1 MLTVFLRT
9 VITYLILMIAMRIM
23 GKRQIGELEVSELIV
38 TLMLSELATGPIGNL
53 DIPLSHAV
61 IPIITVLT
69 FEVVTSVI
77 LIKIPRI
84 KNLVSPKPSVLIAKG
99 KLDQREMA
107 RIRMSVDELVGELR
121 RQGSTS
127 IEEIEY
133 AILEQNGKMTIIPK
147 MQYRQPT
154 LEQMK
159 ISDGETGIAHILI
172 ADGYI
177 NRYNLEKTG
186 HSDAWLEHEL
196 KCRGCRSS
204 AVYLMTVDDGGNVF
218 FIPKE
223 GKK

>member
-9 VITYLILMIAMRIM
+9 VITYLVLMIAMRIM

-38 TLMLSELATGPIGNL
+38 TLMLSELATSPISNT
-53 DIPLSHAV
+53 DIPVSHAI

-84 KNLVSPKPSVLIAKG
+84 KNFVSSKPSVLIDKG
-99 KLDQREMA
+99 KLNQRELA
-107 RIRMSVDELVGELR
+107 HIRMSVDELVGELR

-133 AILEQNGKMTIIPK
+133 AILEQNGKMTVVPK
-147 MQYRQPT
+147 MRYRQPT

-159 ISDGETGIAHILI
+159 LKDKETGIAHILI

-177 NRYNLEKTG
+177 NRYNLRGTG
-186 HSDAWLEHEL
+186 HDDAWLEAEL
-196 KCRGCRSS
+196 KRRGHRSS
-204 AVYLMTVDDGGNVF
+204 EVYLMTVDDVGNIFLV
-218 FIPKE
+218 PKE
-223 GKK
+223 GSA

>member
-38 TLMLSELATGPIGNL
+38 TLMLSELATSPISNA
-53 DIPLSHAV
+53 DIPVSHAIV
-61 IPIITVLT
+61 SIITVLT

-107 RIRMSVDELVGELR
+107 RIRMSIDELIGELR
-121 RQGSTS
+121 RQGCTS
-127 IEEIEY
+127 IQEIEY

-147 MQYRQPT
+147 MKYRQPT
-154 LEQMK
+154 LEQMNLSAK
-159 ISDGETGIAHILI
+159 ETGIAHILI
-172 ADGYI
+172 SDGYI
-177 NRYNLEKTG
+177 NRYNLQKTG
-186 HSDAWLEHEL
+186 HDNAWLEAEL
-196 KCRGCRSS
+196 KRRGHRASK
-204 AVYLMTVDDGGNVF
+204 VYLMTLDDGGDIF
-218 FIPKE
+218 LIPKE
-223 GKK
+223 RSS

>member
-9 VITYLILMIAMRIM
+9 VITYLVLMIAMRIM

-38 TLMLSELATGPIGNL
+38 TLMLSELATSPISST
-53 DIPLSHAV
+53 DIPISHAI

-84 KNLVSPKPSVLIAKG
+84 KNFVSSKPSVLIDKG
-99 KLDQREMA
+99 KLNQRELA
-107 RIRMSVDELVGELR
+107 HIRMSVDELVGELR

-133 AILEQNGKMTIIPK
+133 AILEQNGKMTVVPK
-147 MQYRQPT
+147 MQFRQPT
-154 LEQMK
+154 LEQLK
-159 ISDGETGIAHILI
+159 LKDKETGIAHILI

-177 NRYNLEKTG
+177 NRYNLRGTG
-186 HSDAWLEHEL
+186 HDDAWLEAEL
-196 KCRGCRSS
+196 KRRGHRSS
-204 AVYLMTVDDGGNVF
+204 EVYLMTVDDVGNIFLV
-218 FIPKE
+218 PKE
-223 GKK
+223 GCA

>member
-38 TLMLSELATGPIGNL
+38 TFMLSELATGPISNL
-53 DIPLSHAV
+53 DIPISHAV

-69 FEVVTSVI
+69 FEVITSVI

-99 KLDQREMA
+99 ELDQREMA
-107 RIRMSVDELVGELR
+107 RIRMSIDELVGELR

-147 MQYRQPT
+147 MKYRQPT

-159 ISDGETGIAHILI
+159 LKDRETGIAHILI
-172 ADGYI
+172 ADGYV

-186 HSDAWLEHEL
+186 HGDAWLENEL
-196 KCRGCRSS
+196 KHRGCRSTQ
-204 AVYLMTVDDGGNVF
+204 VYLMTVDDGGNIF

-223 GKK
+223 GKT

>member
-9 VITYLILMIAMRIM
+9 VITYLVLMIAMRIM

-38 TLMLSELATGPIGNL
+38 TLMLSELATSPISNT
-53 DIPLSHAV
+53 DIPVSHAI

-84 KNLVSPKPSVLIAKG
+84 KNFVSSKPSVLIDKG
-99 KLDQREMA
+99 KLNQRELA
-107 RIRMSVDELVGELR
+107 HIRMSVDELVGELR

-133 AILEQNGKMTIIPK
+133 AILEQNGKMTVVPK
-147 MQYRQPT
+147 MRYRQPT

-159 ISDGETGIAHILI
+159 LKDKESGIAHILI

-177 NRYNLEKTG
+177 NRYNLRGTG
-186 HSDAWLEHEL
+186 HDDAWLEAEL
-196 KCRGCRSS
+196 KRRGHRSS
-204 AVYLMTVDDGGNVF
+204 EVYLMTVDDVGNIFLV
-218 FIPKE
+218 PKE
-223 GKK
+223 GSA

>member
-9 VITYLILMIAMRIM
+9 VITYLVLMIAMRIM

-38 TLMLSELATGPIGNL
+38 TLMLSELATSPISST
-53 DIPLSHAV
+53 DIPVSHAI

-84 KNLVSPKPSVLIAKG
+84 KNFVSSKPSVLIDKG
-99 KLDQREMA
+99 KLNQRELA
-107 RIRMSVDELVGELR
+107 HIRMSVDELVGELR

-133 AILEQNGKMTIIPK
+133 AILEQNGKMTVVPK
-147 MQYRQPT
+147 MRYRQPT
-154 LEQMK
+154 LEQLK
-159 ISDGETGIAHILI
+159 LKDKESGIAHILI

-177 NRYNLEKTG
+177 NRYNLRRTG
-186 HSDAWLEHEL
+186 HDDAWLEAEL
-196 KCRGCRSS
+196 KRRGHRSS
-204 AVYLMTVDDGGNVF
+204 EVYLMTVDDVGNIFLV
-218 FIPKE
+218 PKE
-223 GKK
+223 GSA

>member
-9 VITYLILMIAMRIM
+9 VITYLVLMIAMRIM

-38 TLMLSELATGPIGNL
+38 TLMLSELATSPISNA
-53 DIPLSHAV
+53 DIPVSHAIV
-61 IPIITVLT
+61 PIITVLT

-84 KNLVSPKPSVLIAKG
+84 KNFVSSKPSVLIDKG
-99 KLDQREMA
+99 RLNQRELS

-133 AILEQNGKMTIIPK
+133 AILEQNGKMTVVPK

-159 ISDGETGIAHILI
+159 LSAKETGIAHILI

-177 NRYNLEKTG
+177 NRYNLRGTG
-186 HSDAWLEHEL
+186 HDDAWLEAEL
-196 KCRGCRSS
+196 KRRGHRSS
-204 AVYLMTVDDGGNVF
+204 EIYLMTVDDIGNIFLV
-218 FIPKE
+218 PKE
-223 GKK
+223 DTA

>member
-38 TLMLSELATGPIGNL
+38 TLMLSELATSPISNT
-53 DIPLSHAV
+53 DIPVSHAI

-69 FEVVTSVI
+69 FEVVTSMI

-107 RIRMSVDELVGELR
+107 RIRMSIDELVGELR

-147 MQYRQPT
+147 MKYRQPT
-154 LEQMK
+154 LEQMNLK
-159 ISDGETGIAHILI
+159 DRETGIAHILI

-177 NRYNLEKTG
+177 NRYNLQGTG
-186 HSDAWLEHEL
+186 HNDAWLETEL
-196 KCRGCRSS
+196 MRRGHRSS
-204 AVYLMTVDDGGNVF
+204 EVYLMTVDDDGNIFLV
-218 FIPKE
+218 PKE
-223 GKK
+223 RNT

>member
-9 VITYLILMIAMRIM
+9 VITYLVLMIAMRIM

-38 TLMLSELATGPIGNL
+38 TLMLSELATSPISNT
-53 DIPLSHAV
+53 DIPISHAI

-84 KNLVSPKPSVLIAKG
+84 KNFVSSKPSVLIDKG
-99 KLDQREMA
+99 KLNQRELA
-107 RIRMSVDELVGELR
+107 HIRMSVDELVGELR

-133 AILEQNGKMTIIPK
+133 AILEQNGKMTVVPK
-147 MQYRQPT
+147 MRYRQPT

-159 ISDGETGIAHILI
+159 LKDKETGIAHILI

-177 NRYNLEKTG
+177 NRYNLRGTG
-186 HSDAWLEHEL
+186 HDDAWLEAEL
-196 KCRGCRSS
+196 KRRGHRSS
-204 AVYLMTVDDGGNVF
+204 EVYLMTVDDVGNIFLV
-218 FIPKE
+218 PKE
-223 GKK
+223 GSA

>member
-1 MLTVFLRT
+1 
-9 VITYLILMIAMRIM
+9 RIM

-38 TLMLSELATGPIGNL
+38 TLMLSELATSPISNT
-53 DIPLSHAV
+53 DIPVSHAI

-84 KNLVSPKPSVLIAKG
+84 KNFVSSKPSVLIDKG
-99 KLDQREMA
+99 KLNQRELA
-107 RIRMSVDELVGELR
+107 HIRMSVDELVGELR

-133 AILEQNGKMTIIPK
+133 AILEQNGKMTVVPK
-147 MQYRQPT
+147 MRYRQPT

-159 ISDGETGIAHILI
+159 LKDKETGIAHILI

-177 NRYNLEKTG
+177 NRYNLRGTG
-186 HSDAWLEHEL
+186 HDDAWLEAEL
-196 KCRGCRSS
+196 KRRGHRSS
-204 AVYLMTVDDGGNVF
+204 EVYLMTVDDVGNIFLV
-218 FIPKE
+218 PKE
-223 GKK
+223 GSA

>member
-9 VITYLILMIAMRIM
+9 VITYLVLMIAMRIM

-38 TLMLSELATGPIGNL
+38 TLMLSELATSPISNT
-53 DIPLSHAV
+53 DIPVSHAI

-84 KNLVSPKPSVLIAKG
+84 KNFVSSKPSVLIDKG
-99 KLDQREMA
+99 KLNQRELA
-107 RIRMSVDELVGELR
+107 HIRMSVDELVGELR

-127 IEEIEY
+127 IGEIEY
-133 AILEQNGKMTIIPK
+133 AILEQNGKMTVVPK
-147 MQYRQPT
+147 MRYRQPT

-159 ISDGETGIAHILI
+159 LKDKETGIAHILI

-177 NRYNLEKTG
+177 NRYNLRGTG
-186 HSDAWLEHEL
+186 HDDAWLEAEL
-196 KCRGCRSS
+196 KRRGHRSS
-204 AVYLMTVDDGGNVF
+204 EVYLMTVDDVGNIFLV
-218 FIPKE
+218 PKE
-223 GKK
+223 GSA